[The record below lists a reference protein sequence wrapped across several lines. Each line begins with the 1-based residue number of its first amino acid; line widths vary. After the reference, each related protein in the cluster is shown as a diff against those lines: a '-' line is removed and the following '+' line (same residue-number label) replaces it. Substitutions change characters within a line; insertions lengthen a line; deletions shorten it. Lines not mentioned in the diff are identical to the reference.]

1 LTRRLPL
8 SLTFVIAG
16 FLALALSVQTRS
28 QSSQTVS
35 AKQTPVAAKTTTT
48 KKTAPATPTAAPA
61 PTLITVNGVT
71 DIDPTKTSGQ
81 KNAPLIMEVFTD
93 FQCPACKQL
102 YTTTLQRVTENY
114 ANTGKVYIVHRD
126 FPLQMHAYSHIAA
139 NYARAAAHI
148 GRDEAVELVL
158 FQNQEK
164 WEANGDVKGT
174 LASVLSPAE
183 MKKVDALVES
193 KTLEPLVETDRQHG
207 VTAAVNQTPTSVIHT
222 RNGQVFPVVGF
233 VSYENFKAFL
243 DQLLAS
249 Q

>member
-8 SLTFVIAG
+8 SLTFAIAG
-16 FLALALSVQTRS
+16 FASVLSVPANAQSTQTA
-28 QSSQTVS
+28 S
-35 AKQTPVAAKTTTT
+35 AKQTPVAAKTTAP
-48 KKTAPATPTAAPA
+48 KKTTASAPAATPA
-61 PTLITVNGVT
+61 PMLITVNGIT

-102 YTTTLQRVTENY
+102 YITTLQKVTENY
-114 ANTGKVYIVHRD
+114 ANTGKVYIIHRD
-126 FPLQMHAYSHIAA
+126 FPLQMHAYSRVAA

-148 GRDEAVELVL
+148 GRDESVELVL

-164 WEANGDVKGT
+164 WEANGDVKST
-174 LASVLSPAE
+174 LATVLSPAE

-193 KTLEPLVETDRQHG
+193 KTLEALVETDRQHG
-207 VTAAVNQTPTSVIHT
+207 MTAAINQTPTSVIHT
-222 RNGQVFPVVGF
+222 KNGQVFPVVGF

-243 DQLLAS
+243 DQLLA

>member
-8 SLTFVIAG
+8 SLTFAIVG
-16 FLALALSVQTRS
+16 FALALSVQANP
-28 QSSQTVS
+28 QSTQVAA
-35 AKQTPVAAKTTTT
+35 AKQTPVVAKTSSAA
-48 KKTAPATPTAAPA
+48 KKTAAATPAAVPAPA
-61 PTLITVNGVT
+61 LITVNGIT

-102 YTTTLQRVTENY
+102 YLTTLQKVTENY

-126 FPLQMHAYSHIAA
+126 FPLQQHAYSRVAA

-148 GRDEAVELVL
+148 GRDDAVELVL

-183 MKKVDALVES
+183 MKKVDALVDS
-193 KTLEPLVETDRQHG
+193 KTLDQLVEKDRQLG
-207 VTAAVNQTPTSVIHT
+207 VTAAVNQTPTSVIHGK
-222 RNGQVFPVVGF
+222 NGQVFPVVGF

-243 DQLLAS
+243 DQLLA

>member
-8 SLTFVIAG
+8 SLTFAIAG
-16 FLALALSVQTRS
+16 FALSLSVQANA
-28 QSSQTVS
+28 QSTQVAS
-35 AKQTPVAAKTTTT
+35 AKQTPVAAKSSTAS
-48 KKTAPATPTAAPA
+48 KKTAAATPAPAPA
-61 PTLITVNGVT
+61 PTLITVNGIP

-102 YTTTLQRVTENY
+102 YTTTLQKVTENY
-114 ANTGKVYIVHRD
+114 ANTGKVYIIHRD
-126 FPLQMHAYSHIAA
+126 FPLQQHAYSRVAA

-174 LASVLSPAE
+174 LATVLSPAE
-183 MKKVDALVES
+183 MKKVDALVDS
-193 KTLEPLVETDRQHG
+193 KTLDPLVEKDRQLG
-207 VTAAVNQTPTSVIHT
+207 ITAAVNQTPTSVIHGK
-222 RNGQVFPVVGF
+222 NGQVFPVVGF

-243 DQLLAS
+243 DQLLA

>member
-8 SLTFVIAG
+8 SLTLAMVG
-16 FLALALSVQTRS
+16 FAVTLPAPTRAQTVQSVS
-28 QSSQTVS
+28 ASQT
-35 AKQTPVAAKTTTT
+35 AVAAKTTSA
-48 KKTAPATPTAAPA
+48 KKTVAATPAAPA
-61 PTLITVNGVT
+61 PVALITVNGIT

-81 KNAPLIMEVFTD
+81 KNAPLVMEVFTD

-102 YTTTLQRVTENY
+102 FTTTLQRVTENY
-114 ANTGKVYIVHRD
+114 ANTGKLYIIHRD
-126 FPLQMHAYSHIAA
+126 FPLQQHAYSRIAA

-148 GRDEAVELVL
+148 GKDEAVELVL

-164 WEANGDVKGT
+164 WEANGDIKGT

-183 MKKVDALVES
+183 MKKVEALVES
-193 KTLEPLVETDRQHG
+193 QTLDTLVETDRQHG
-207 VTAAVNQTPTSVIHT
+207 ITAAVNQTPTSVIHT
-222 RNGQVFPVVGF
+222 KSGQVFPVVGY

-243 DQLLAS
+243 DQLLA